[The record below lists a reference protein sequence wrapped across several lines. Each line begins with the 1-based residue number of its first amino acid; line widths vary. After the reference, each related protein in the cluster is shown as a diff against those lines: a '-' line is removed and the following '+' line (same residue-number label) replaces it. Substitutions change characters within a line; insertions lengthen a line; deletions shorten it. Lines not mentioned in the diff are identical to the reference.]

1 MGAFFTILL
10 ARARAFRSDGG
21 ATAVEFALVFPI
33 LLLVS
38 MVWLELGLTLW
49 MQQTLDNA
57 TRKAARLIRTGQ
69 APTQAQFNAAI
80 CAGASVLSCANVQSR
95 VQSGTS
101 FAALSATVT
110 MSSTGTMSNT
120 SFALGA
126 SGSDVLAQAGYTHQ
140 IVTPLVGNILGNN
153 GYLLLVSTVAFQ
165 NEPD

>member
-1 MGAFFTILL
+1 VGAFFTILF
-10 ARARAFRSDGG
+10 AKARAFRSTGG

-49 MQQTLDNA
+49 MQQTLDNS

-69 APTQAQFNAAI
+69 VPTQAQFNAAV
-80 CAGASVLSCANVQSR
+80 CAGATVLSCANVQSR

-101 FAALSATVT
+101 FAALSPTVT
-110 MSSTGTMSNT
+110 MTATGGMSNT
-120 SFALGA
+120 SYSLGG

-140 IVTPLVGNILGNN
+140 IVTPLVGNLLGNN
-153 GYLLLVSTVAFQ
+153 GYVLLVSTVAFQ